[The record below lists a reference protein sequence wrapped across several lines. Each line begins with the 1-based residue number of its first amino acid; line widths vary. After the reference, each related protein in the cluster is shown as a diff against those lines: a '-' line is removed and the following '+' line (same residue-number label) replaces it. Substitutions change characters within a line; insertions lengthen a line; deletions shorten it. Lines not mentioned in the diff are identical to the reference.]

1 MTSRQLNHINNEL
14 IEKLE
19 AELLSFQ
26 NMRKET
32 NNQKDLAKP
41 FCSLSAAFFKLID
54 ARNQAIIESVSK
66 EEYERLIKGVDN
78 NVQIVLNWRVEELI
92 KTVSS
97 EITDYAKK
105 ANY

>member
-1 MTSRQLNHINNEL
+1 MNTSSIFNTWD
-14 IEKLE
+14 KLGIFF
-19 AELLSFQ
+19 ASYLLS
-26 NMRKET
+26 
-32 NNQKDLAKP
+32 
-41 FCSLSAAFFKLID
+41 
-54 ARNQAIIESVSK
+54 IIESVSK

-105 ANY
+105 ANYWGNERK